1 MKNTISRSDIDV
13 FVAGF
18 TNFFTLNL
26 GSGNFQ
32 VGEVREVEPSHSPA
46 KEITGIVGVSGS
58 KKGCVYFTADKT
70 TVAEVLRNIGEDNFD
85 DDILKDM
92 AGEITNTIAGN
103 AGVHFGKEFQISVP
117 VVVAGRPDSIY
128 LPKYSSAYVIPAV
141 WNGHE
146 FSLVV
151 CIK

>member
-1 MKNTISRSDIDV
+1 MEKTITRSDIDV
-13 FVAGF
+13 FINGF
-18 TNFFTLNL
+18 TNYFTLNL
-26 GSGNFQ
+26 GSGKFQ
-32 VGEVREVEPSHSPA
+32 VGEVKEVDPSHSPA
-46 KEITGIVGVSGS
+46 LEITGIVGVSGS
-58 KKGCVYFTADKT
+58 KKGCVYFTADRT
-70 TVAEVLRNIGEDNFD
+70 TIAEVLRNIGEEDID

-117 VVVAGRPDSIY
+117 VVVSGRPDSIY
-128 LPKYSSAYVIPAV
+128 LPKYSSAYVIPAK
-141 WNGHE
+141 WNDHA